1 MGKSLTHNLCSPAFR
16 AIIAATYGEI
26 TRRPLYYILL
36 ASLTVAIFLSK
47 FLTLFSFY
55 QEMNLVREMGV
66 ATLIFWSFIITVVL
80 SGLVVT
86 QELEDRTAVTL
97 LSKPL
102 RRHEFLLGKYLGLLL
117 SLLPGLLVLGCALLL
132 TLWTMAWPH
141 LPFRD
146 QTLVDDVAA
155 GSWAFTSAGRVVWSH
170 FLQTQG
176 ASVVSGLLLSFL
188 NGAVVAAVAVSLS
201 AFLPVV
207 VSVAA
212 TGFIFVFGNLSGY
225 MLASVERLGLAPVSA
240 AGRALSYVLP
250 NLGYFN
256 LQSHF
261 SEGTILSI
269 RYLGLASLYAVL
281 YVGAVFLVA
290 CSLFEKREVR

>member
-1 MGKSLTHNLCSPAFR
+1 VA
-16 AIIAATYGEI
+16 AATYGEI
-26 TRRPLYYILL
+26 VRRPLYFILL
-36 ASLTVAIFLSK
+36 ACFGVAVFLSK

-80 SGLVVT
+80 SGVVVT

-97 LSKPL
+97 LSKPI
-102 RRHEFLLGKYLGLLL
+102 RRRDFLLGKYAGLVL
-117 SLLPGLLVLGCALLL
+117 SLIPGLLVLSGVLLL

-146 QTLVDDVAA
+146 QDLVEDVAA
-155 GSWAFTSAGRVVWSH
+155 GASPFASAWSVAWGAFLS
-170 FLQTQG
+170 TQG
-176 ASVVSGLLLSFL
+176 ATVLSGLLLSFL
-188 NGAVVAAVAVSLS
+188 HGAVVAAVAVSLS
-201 AFLPVV
+201 AFFPVV
-207 VSVAA
+207 VSVAGCA
-212 TGFIFVFGNLSGY
+212 LVFIVGNLSGY
-225 MLASVERLGLAPVSA
+225 MLASVERLGWAPLSA
-240 AGRALSYVLP
+240 AGRAFSYLLP

-261 SEGTILSI
+261 SEGTILSF
-269 RYLGLASLYAVL
+269 RYLVLASLYAGL
-281 YVGAVFLVA
+281 YVGAVFLVS

>member
-1 MGKSLTHNLCSPAFR
+1 VTHNLYISPTRTLAV
-16 AIIAATYGEI
+16 ATYGEI
-26 TRRPLYYILL
+26 VRRPLYSILL
-36 ASLTVAIFLSK
+36 VSFSLAIFLSK

-55 QEMNLVREMGV
+55 QEMNMVREMGI
-66 ATLIFWSFIITVVL
+66 ATLIFWGFLITVVL
-80 SGLVVT
+80 SGVVVT

-97 LSKPL
+97 LSKPV
-102 RRHEFLLGKYLGLLL
+102 RRRDFLLGKFLGLVGALV
-117 SLLPGLLVLGCALLL
+117 PGLALLACVLLL
-132 TLWTMAWPH
+132 TLLTMAWSH

-146 QTLVDDVAA
+146 ADLVQEVAA
-155 GSWAFTSAGRVVWSH
+155 GASPFGSTWSVVWGA
-170 FLQTQG
+170 FLAREG
-176 ASVVSGLLLSFL
+176 ASVFGGALLALL
-188 NGAVVAAVAVSLS
+188 NGAVVAALAVSLS
-201 AFLPVV
+201 AFFPVV

-212 TGFIFVFGNLSGY
+212 TALLFILGNLSGY
-225 MLASVERLGLAPVSA
+225 MLASIERLGSAPLSA

-269 RYLGLASLYAVL
+269 KYLGLVSLYASLYVA
-281 YVGAVFLVA
+281 AVFLVS

>member
-1 MGKSLTHNLCSPAFR
+1 MTHNLCSPAFR
-16 AIIAATYGEI
+16 AIVGATYGEI
-26 TRRPLYYILL
+26 TRRPLYFILL
-36 ASLTVAIFLSK
+36 ACFSVAIFLSK

-66 ATLIFWSFIITVVL
+66 ATLVFWGFIITAVL
-80 SGLVVT
+80 SGVVVT
-86 QELEDRTAVTL
+86 QELEDRTAVSL

-102 RRHEFLLGKYLGLLL
+102 RRHEFLLGKYLGLAL
-117 SLLPGLLVLGCALLL
+117 SLAPGLLILGCVLLL
-132 TLWTMAWPH
+132 TLWTMAWEH

-146 QTLVDDVAA
+146 HDLVEEVAA
-155 GSWAFTSAGRVVWSH
+155 GSWPFTSAWSVVWGA
-170 FLQTQG
+170 FVQTQG
-176 ASVVSGLLLSFL
+176 ASVFSGVLLSFL

-201 AFLPVV
+201 AFFPVV

-212 TGFIFVFGNLSGY
+212 TAFVFILGNLSGY
-225 MLASVERLGLAPVSA
+225 MLASVEKLGLPPLSA
-240 AGRALSYVLP
+240 VGRALSYVLP

-269 RYLGLASLYAVL
+269 KYLGLASLYACL
-281 YVGAVFLVA
+281 YVGAVFLVS

>member
-1 MGKSLTHNLCSPAFR
+1 MTHYLCSPATR
-16 AIIAATYGEI
+16 TVAAATYGEVV
-26 TRRPLYYILL
+26 RRPLYYILL
-36 ASLTVAIFLSK
+36 VSFCVAVFLSK

-66 ATLIFWSFIITVVL
+66 ATLVFWGFIITVVL
-80 SGLVVT
+80 SGVVVT

-97 LSKPL
+97 LSKPI
-102 RRHEFLLGKYLGLLL
+102 RRSDFLLGKYLGLVL
-117 SLLPGLLVLGCALLL
+117 SLVPGLFVLACVLLL

-146 QTLVDDVAA
+146 QDLVEDVAR
-155 GSWAFTSAGRVVWSH
+155 GSSVFASNWSVVWH
-170 FLQTQG
+170 AFVAREG
-176 ASVVSGLLLSFL
+176 ASVFGGALLAFL
-188 NGAVVAAVAVSLS
+188 NGAVVAALAVSLS

-207 VSVAA
+207 VSVSA
-212 TGFIFVFGNLSGY
+212 TALLFIVGNLSGY
-225 MLASVERLGLAPVSA
+225 LLASLERLGSGALSA
-240 AGRALSYVLP
+240 AGRVLSYAFP

-269 RYLGLASLYAVL
+269 RYLGFASVYAAM
-281 YVGAVFLVA
+281 YVAVVFLVA
-290 CSLFEKREVR
+290 CSLFEKREIR

>member
-1 MGKSLTHNLCSPAFR
+1 MTHRLCSPATR
-16 AIIAATYGEI
+16 VVIAATYGEI
-26 TRRPLYYILL
+26 VRRPLYLILL
-36 ASLTVAIFLSK
+36 KSFAVAIILSK

-66 ATLIFWSFIITVVL
+66 ATFLFWGFIITAIL
-80 SGLVVT
+80 SGVVVT
-86 QELEDRTAVTL
+86 QELEDRTAVTM

-102 RRHEFLLGKYLGLLL
+102 RRSEFLVGKYLGLLL
-117 SLLPGLLVLGCALLL
+117 SLVPGLLVLGCYLLL

-146 QTLVDDVAA
+146 QDLLDDVAN
-155 GSWAFTSAGRVVWSH
+155 GSTAFGSAWSVIWGA
-170 FLQTQG
+170 FIQTQG
-176 ASVVSGLLLSFL
+176 ASVCSGVLLSFL
-188 NGAVVAAVAVSLS
+188 HAAVVTAVAVSFS
-201 AFLPVV
+201 AFFPVV

-212 TGFIFVFGNLSGY
+212 TAFVFVLGNLSGY
-225 MLASVERLGLAPVSA
+225 MLASVERLDVAPLSA
-240 AGRALSYVLP
+240 AGKALSYILP

-269 RYLGLASLYAVL
+269 RYLGFASVYAVL

-290 CSLFEKREVR
+290 CTLFEKREVR